1 MHASGQ
7 VVGKQRQVGVLADGA
22 EVAFHLFGTAEGVE
36 GGGCHEGVHAV
47 ARRALGLVD
56 HAHGFHVDDAREHRY
71 AAVHHGDGLLQ
82 NVVALRVGEEGN
94 LARGSQE
101 EQTVDARVDHAVDG
115 ALERLEVE
123 LALLG
128 QRNDDGGN
136 DAAKR

>member
-1 MHASGQ
+1 M
-7 VVGKQRQVGVLADGA
+7 
-22 EVAFHLFGTAEGVE
+22 
-36 GGGCHEGVHAV
+36 
-47 ARRALGLVD
+47 
-56 HAHGFHVDDAREHRY
+56 
-71 AAVHHGDGLLQ
+71 HHGDGLLQ

-128 QRNDDGGN
+128 QRNDTGGMTPRN
-136 DAAKR
+136 GESVIGASLSLFVGKR